1 MSSQSTPQELSPA
14 ARKRLQQLFDHG
26 SRAVGRGNYEYAADL
41 FAQCVVGDPGNAV
54 YAQNLLGALQ
64 KFYNNNKKGAR
75 LAAIRGAKNK
85 TALAAAAR
93 KQDWDAVFKNGVEL
107 LKLNPWDIGTL
118 LTLADACAEL
128 GHNECA
134 VTYLSSGLA
143 ADPEHAELNRKMA
156 QAMERAGQFDK
167 AMLYWRRVL
176 KANPEDEQ
184 ARKGLANAQVK
195 KTITKGGYE
204 SAESAAEV
212 AAAGQMI
219 GAQAT
224 ETKRSREEELQRAIK
239 RNPQEVSNYIELAD
253 YYTAENRLAEA
264 EQTLEKALEV
274 SGGDLSVRE
283 RLEDAR
289 LRRVRENA
297 AVAQQRAAEEKTEE
311 AKARAQQALRE
322 QLLAELDYYRSRSER
337 YPNQV
342 SYRLELGLR
351 LKRLGKYQE
360 AIKQLQEAR
369 KDPRRKGEVLLSL
382 GECFQQIKQYKL
394 AMTNYE
400 EALAQIPDHQEELK
414 KRALYRAGRLALG
427 LKNLDRAEELLTEL
441 AGMDFGYHDVAEL
454 LDKIRR
460 QREEEE

>member
-14 ARKRLQQLFDHG
+14 VRRRLQQLFDHG
-26 SRAVGRGNYEYAADL
+26 SKAVTRGNYEYAADL
-41 FAQCVVGDPGNAV
+41 FTQCVLGDPGNAI

-75 LAAIRGAKNK
+75 LAAIRGAKLK
-85 TALAAAAR
+85 TSLMAAAR
-93 KQDWDAVFKNGVEL
+93 KKDWDATFKNGTEL
-107 LKLNPWDIGTL
+107 LKLNPWDTGTL
-118 LTLADACAEL
+118 LILADACVEL

-134 VTYLSSGLA
+134 VTYLTAGLA
-143 ADPEHAELNRKMA
+143 ADPDHVELNRKMA

-176 KANPEDEQ
+176 KSSPEDEE

-204 SAESAAEV
+204 SAESASEV
-212 AAAGQMI
+212 AASGQMI

-239 RNPQEVSNYIELAD
+239 RNPEEVSHYIDLAD
-253 YYTAENRLAEA
+253 YYTSENRLAEA

-274 SGGDLSVRE
+274 AGGDLNVRE

-289 LRRVRENA
+289 LRRMRENA
-297 AVAQQRAAEEKTEE
+297 AVAQQRMMEEKTEE
-311 AKARAQQALRE
+311 AKQRAQQANRE
-322 QLLAELDYYRSRSER
+322 LLLAELDYYRTRSQR

-342 SYRLELGLR
+342 GYRLELGMR
-351 LKRLGKYQE
+351 LKRLGQYQE

-369 KDPRRKGEVLLSL
+369 KDPRRKGEVFLAL

-400 EALAQIPDHQEELK
+400 EALSIIADHQEDLK

-441 AGMDFGYHDVAEL
+441 AGMDFSYHDVAEL

-460 QREEEE
+460 LREEEE